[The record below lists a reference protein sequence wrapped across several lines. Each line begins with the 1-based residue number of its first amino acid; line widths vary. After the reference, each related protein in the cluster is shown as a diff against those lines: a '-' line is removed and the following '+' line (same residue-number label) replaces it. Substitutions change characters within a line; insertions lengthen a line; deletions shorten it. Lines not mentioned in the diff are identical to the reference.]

1 MPSPHSASRRSQRK
15 SGADGSRRT
24 KKRRQSPPLELRP
37 ADLRRLWRRL
47 RDFYGPQSWWPAGT
61 ELEMVIGALLVQNT
75 AWTGARKALDNLIA
89 ADMLDPAALHAAPE
103 PVVAELIRPS
113 GYFNSKAR
121 KLKALAELIMSEA
134 GGSLDALLRKP
145 LDELRPLLLATHGF
159 GPETADSVCLY
170 AGHYP
175 TFVVDAYTRR
185 LLERLDWVQGT
196 PSYNALRAAVMA
208 AIAPETPTATDAYAE
223 YHALVVTHMKNT
235 CTKRPQCGGCPLL
248 EWCPT
253 GHAELGLASHAIPR
267 RPGKRRTDEAP
278 LDWNDE

>member
-1 MPSPHSASRRSQRK
+1 MSTAAAPRGRPSREA
-15 SGADGSRRT
+15 GARRT
-24 KKRRQSPPLELRP
+24 KRRRQAPPLALR
-37 ADLRRLWRRL
+37 ATDLRKLSRRL

-61 ELEMVIGALLVQNT
+61 ELEMVVGALLVQNT

-121 KLKALAELIMSEA
+121 KLKALAELVMTEA
-134 GGSLDALLRKP
+134 EGSLDVLLRKP

-175 TFVVDAYTRR
+175 TFVIDAYTRR
-185 LLERLDWVQGT
+185 LLERLEWVQGT
-196 PSYNALRAAVMA
+196 PPYNALRDTFMA
-208 AIAPETPTATDAYAE
+208 AIKPETAPYAE

-248 EWCPT
+248 ECCPT
-253 GHAELGLASHAIPR
+253 GHAELGLAADAIPL
-267 RPGKRRTDEAP
+267 RPRKQGPDEAP
-278 LDWNDE
+278 RDWNSG

>member
-1 MPSPHSASRRSQRK
+1 MSTAAARRGRPSLEA
-15 SGADGSRRT
+15 GARRT
-24 KKRRQSPPLELRP
+24 KRRRQAPPLALR
-37 ADLRRLWRRL
+37 ATDLRKLSRRL

-61 ELEMVIGALLVQNT
+61 EVEMVIGALLVQNT

-121 KLKALAELIMSEA
+121 KLKALAELVMTEA
-134 GGSLDALLRKP
+134 EGSLDVLLRKP

-175 TFVVDAYTRR
+175 TFVIDAYTRR
-185 LLERLDWVQGT
+185 LLERLDWVQGA
-196 PSYNALRAAVMA
+196 PPYNALRDTFMA
-208 AIAPETPTATDAYAE
+208 AIKLETATYAE

-253 GHAELGLASHAIPR
+253 GHAELGLAADAIPR
-267 RPGKRRTDEAP
+267 RPRKRGPDEAP
-278 LDWNDE
+278 LDWNSG